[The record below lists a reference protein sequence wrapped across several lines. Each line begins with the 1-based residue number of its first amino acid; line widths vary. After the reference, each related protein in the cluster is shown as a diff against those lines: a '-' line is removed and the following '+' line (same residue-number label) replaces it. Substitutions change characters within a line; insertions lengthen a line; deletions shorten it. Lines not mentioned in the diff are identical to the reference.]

1 MRELRMPQLGQ
12 TMTEGTILKWLKQEG
27 ETVRRGEPLVE
38 VETDKVVMVVESPE
52 EGRLLKILRAENE
65 TVPVGEAIAWIGE
78 SEQAQP

>member
-1 MRELRMPQLGQ
+1 
-12 TMTEGTILKWLKQEG
+12 
-27 ETVRRGEPLVE
+27 VA
-38 VETDKVVMVVESPE
+38 MVVESPE

>member
-38 VETDKVVMVVESPE
+38 VETDKVAMVVESPE

-78 SEQAQP
+78 SEQVRQ